1 MSGIS
6 INKKLARSLA
16 AAATTPD
23 STVTAKPS
31 DTITTSPPTS
41 PTLTTT
47 PTVLIKSPAKL
58 LKGLPGYLL
67 DHVDDGSG
75 FPVWSKSG
83 TLSSLEALRETDVKS
98 ASLHELINIVAF
110 KRLFKI
116 FFQEFSK
123 DYLKTTDL
131 LLRAQLNDQ
140 GKKLVSKTH
149 PKAVDIG
156 ATELGILIPNP
167 VLEIV
172 DTVDTLYQQM
182 FDSELF
188 TDFDF
193 NNLVGCLSRV
203 AISPVISGVVT
214 TIKKRNH

>member
-31 DTITTSPPTS
+31 DTTTTSPPTS

-47 PTVLIKSPAKL
+47 PTVVIKSPAKL

-98 ASLHELINIVAF
+98 AYLHELINIVAF
-110 KRLFKI
+110 KRLFKK
-116 FFQEFSK
+116 FSK
-123 DYLKTTDL
+123 SSRKT
-131 LLRAQLNDQ
+131 
-140 GKKLVSKTH
+140 
-149 PKAVDIG
+149 I
-156 ATELGILIPNP
+156 
-167 VLEIV
+167 
-172 DTVDTLYQQM
+172 
-182 FDSELF
+182 
-188 TDFDF
+188 
-193 NNLVGCLSRV
+193 
-203 AISPVISGVVT
+203 
-214 TIKKRNH
+214 